1 MAIALAI
8 LVALAGFGLIVFGL
22 GYAATFAAARKI
34 FDRALA
40 SDMADQSRAYVETAV
55 ERIKSDFVRN
65 KLIGRLGP
73 YAGAAAVS
81 FVRGE
86 LSSSVT
92 RGLFIAVAGVGFI
105 ILSFYVPGLLALV
118 WPK

>member
-1 MAIALAI
+1 MGIALAI
-8 LVALAGFGLIVFGL
+8 LAALVGVGLIVLGL
-22 GYAATFAAARKI
+22 GYAAAFVAARKI

-40 SDMADQSRAYVETAV
+40 SDMADQSKAYVENAV
-55 ERIKSDFVRN
+55 ARIKSDFVRN

-86 LSSSVT
+86 LSSSIS
-92 RGLFIAVAGVGFI
+92 RGLFIAGAGVGLI
-105 ILSFYVPGLLALV
+105 VLSFFVPTLIAVV

>member
-1 MAIALAI
+1 MSIVLSI
-8 LVALAGFGLIVFGL
+8 LVALAGVGLIIFGL
-22 GYAATFAAARKI
+22 GYAAAFAAARKI

-40 SDMADQSRAYVETAV
+40 SDVADQSKAYVESAIA
-55 ERIKSDFVRN
+55 RIKSDFVRN
-65 KLIGRLGP
+65 KLVGRIGP

-86 LSSSVT
+86 LSSSIT
-92 RGLFIAVAGVGFI
+92 RGLVIAGAGIGLIV
-105 ILSFYVPGLLALV
+105 LSFYVPTLIALV

>member
-1 MAIALAI
+1 MSIALAI
-8 LVALAGFGLIVFGL
+8 LVVLVGVGLIVFGL
-22 GYAATFAAARKI
+22 GYAAAFVAARKI

-40 SDMADQSRAYVETAV
+40 SDMADQSKAYVESAV
-55 ERIKSDFVRN
+55 ARIKSDFVRN

-86 LSSSVT
+86 LSSSIS
-92 RGLFIAVAGVGFI
+92 RGLFIAGAGVGLI
-105 ILSFYVPGLLALV
+105 VLSFFVPTLIALV